1 MFVCCMFLEL
11 GLGVV
16 WNLNGLG
23 TLLESSVLEFW
34 FKCFGILCTSLFFCV
49 PCGCLMCLSC
59 YSWYCFVVF
68 SGWAG
73 NSRSI
78 WPSFKLRKPVLQ
90 NWKVVLR
97 QCKWVQLHLQTRRL
111 CAVEFRQS
119 GTRCAFIC
127 GLIAVCCTKRIVSI
141 FKGLELK
148 NSTYVRYACSVDD
161 RTLGVFLGKRPA
173 QRSATTCIGLITK
186 GLEDNTTE
194 ELLEPGSSEA
204 KIPNLKNV

>member
-16 WNLNGLG
+16 WNLNCHG
-23 TLLESSVLEFW
+23 TLLEPSVLEFW
-34 FKCFGILCTSLFFCV
+34 FKCVGILCTSLFFCV

-59 YSWYCFVVF
+59 CSWYCFVVF

-78 WPSFKLRKPVLQ
+78 WPSFELRKPVLQ

-97 QCKWVQLHLQTRRL
+97 QCNPIQLQSQQRVQR
-111 CAVEFRQS
+111 AVEFRQS
-119 GTRCAFIC
+119 GTICAFIC

-148 NSTYVRYACSVDD
+148 NSIYVRYAFSVDD
-161 RTLGVFLGKRPA
+161 CTLDVFLE
-173 QRSATTCIGLITK
+173 K
-186 GLEDNTTE
+186 GLPSAQ
-194 ELLEPGSSEA
+194 LPLALG
-204 KIPNLKNV
+204 